1 MLKLMCAAAIVAIAG
16 SAPAFADDM
25 MACDDASMMKT
36 EEMAMAMTDPAQ
48 KEHMDMAMK
57 EIDMAKMAMKD
68 GKMDDCAMHLDA
80 AMKETMMK

>member
-1 MLKLMCAAAIVAIAG
+1 MLKLLCAAAVLAIAG

-36 EEMAMAMTDPAQ
+36 NDMVMAMTDPAQ

-57 EIDMAKMAMKD
+57 EVEMAKMAMKD
-68 GKMDDCAMHLDA
+68 GKMEDCSMHLDA
-80 AMKETMMK
+80 AMKATMMK